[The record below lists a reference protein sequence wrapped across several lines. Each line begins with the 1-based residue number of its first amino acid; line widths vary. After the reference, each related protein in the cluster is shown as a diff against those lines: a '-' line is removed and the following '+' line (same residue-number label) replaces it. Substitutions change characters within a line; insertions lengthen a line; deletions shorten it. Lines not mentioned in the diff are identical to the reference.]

1 MCYFVQVERQR
12 TANYGVLLNTLRS
25 NLQIV
30 NVNANFSRKKLG
42 VHAYCGCHKRVF
54 KKRTF
59 LNIIVGVETRV
70 ASTDTIFDGKKGVTN
85 DTNPDSTGCVL
96 FIRNFL
102 FCALQGANPAGN
114 RQDLQF
120 NFLAWGGL
128 RTSRMK
134 NLIMFRAIW
143 KGS

>member
-1 MCYFVQVERQR
+1 VCYFVQVERQR

-70 ASTDTIFDGKKGVTN
+70 ASTDTIFDGK
-85 DTNPDSTGCVL
+85 
-96 FIRNFL
+96 
-102 FCALQGANPAGN
+102 
-114 RQDLQF
+114 
-120 NFLAWGGL
+120 
-128 RTSRMK
+128 
-134 NLIMFRAIW
+134 
-143 KGS
+143 